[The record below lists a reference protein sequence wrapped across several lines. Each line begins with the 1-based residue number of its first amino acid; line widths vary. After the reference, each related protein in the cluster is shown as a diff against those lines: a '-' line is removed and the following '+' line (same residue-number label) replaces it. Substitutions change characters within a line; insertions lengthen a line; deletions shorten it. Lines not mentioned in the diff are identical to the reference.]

1 VKLHPSE
8 PDEGPYR
15 TVIEGVAAARGFEAP
30 PMTVV
35 QTIDL
40 YRLLA
45 AADAHLG
52 ISSTVLTEAVVT
64 GTPNFLADTF
74 AGADLLGYVA
84 ARVALPVRTGA
95 DLLAALDATAAGAI
109 TDADRRAFLDD
120 HFEPGDASGR
130 IAAELLEW
138 LP

>member
-1 VKLHPSE
+1 
-8 PDEGPYR
+8 
-15 TVIEGVAAARGFEAP
+15 VAAARGFEAP
-30 PMTVV
+30 PITVV
-35 QTIDL
+35 RTVDL

-52 ISSTVLTEAVVT
+52 ISSTVLTEAVAT
-64 GTPNFLADTF
+64 RTPNLLADTF
-74 AGADLLGYVA
+74 AGADLLGYLP

-95 DLLAALDATAAGAI
+95 DVLAALDATAAGAI
-109 TDADRRAFLDD
+109 TEAAQRAFLDD

-130 IAAELLEW
+130 IASELLDW